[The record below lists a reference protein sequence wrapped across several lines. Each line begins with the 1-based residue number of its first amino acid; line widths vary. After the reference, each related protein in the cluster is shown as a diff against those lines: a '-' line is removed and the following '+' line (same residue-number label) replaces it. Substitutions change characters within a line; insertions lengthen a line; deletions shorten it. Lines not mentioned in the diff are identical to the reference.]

1 MKVVFSKLDKMIE
14 ELKDKGIEE
23 VRLSAWFRDVQGAS
37 MTGAPMAIRT
47 ISIIVT
53 ADMSTEGREIITEY
67 LEPVGQYDRT
77 MLEERIEEIRQGAN
91 RRIAEIQQLLESN
104 FKYVRDGRYEV
115 T

>member
-1 MKVVFSKLDKMIE
+1 MKVIFSNLDKMIE

-53 ADMSTEGREIITEY
+53 ADMPTESREIVAEY

-77 MLEERIEEIRQGAN
+77 MLEERVEEVRQSATRRIEEIQR
-91 RRIAEIQQLLESN
+91 LLESN